1 MFSRLFV
8 SKFVFG
14 CLALCYVVLSC
25 LVCLS
30 CIVLSSLHW
39 SCVIRYTSYIH
50 RAAQEHMKKAR
61 KPGPPPLHVSLY
73 HIAEEKRKLQ
83 QRTKAK
89 LDSLLPKTS
98 HSLAGDV
105 SPCDIKHGDMR
116 VTTSHSVLITLCF
129 CLWLLIIHLL
139 YMQWLFSKVSARDQG

>member
-1 MFSRLFV
+1 M

-89 LDSLLPKTS
+89 LDSLLSKTRE
-98 HSLAGDV
+98 SLEED
-105 SPCDIKHGDMR
+105 SRPCDIENGDIP
-116 VTTSHSVLITLCF
+116 VTLAHSVLITLCF

-139 YMQWLFSKVSARDQG
+139 YMQWLFSKVSARINNRYTC